1 MILTETKHD
10 FKEKEDEWGFTSFMS
25 LTELHNPEKGFLVK
39 DACILGAEVYI
50 CNSSHEKKLNQ
61 PGKLIEAIEM
71 EVLGQKPEGT
81 NVETISPVSKVGCD
95 ESAKQADAEL
105 VSAALGRVIYFL
117 KTRKVK
123 DMNDQACKELQIL
136 WDELE
141 KFQFDLTWLEPQVQA
156 ALGMKNYVEKAL
168 DFKS

>member
-1 MILTETKHD
+1 
-10 FKEKEDEWGFTSFMS
+10 
-25 LTELHNPEKGFLVK
+25 
-39 DACILGAEVYI
+39 
-50 CNSSHEKKLNQ
+50 
-61 PGKLIEAIEM
+61 
-71 EVLGQKPEGT
+71 
-81 NVETISPVSKVGCD
+81 
-95 ESAKQADAEL
+95 